1 MGPVPVP
8 SLLYSLQERH
18 TPHRLAKTHRVT
30 PTATGR
36 RPSLTYEGRHT
47 PLAVRCLP
55 LPQVVGVNTVD
66 VQDAE
71 GLIRFFSDCFDNR
84 AVAATKMNDRSSRSH
99 AIYTVLIN
107 RTIVDVSDGGDKV
120 GWGCLGS
127 VR

>member
-1 MGPVPVP
+1 
-8 SLLYSLQERH
+8 
-18 TPHRLAKTHRVT
+18 
-30 PTATGR
+30 
-36 RPSLTYEGRHT
+36 
-47 PLAVRCLP
+47 

-120 GWGCLGS
+120 GWGSLGS